1 MRSLDFFARKYSA
14 IRRTPILAKSSQEKT
29 DFPRKNRVPYN
40 RKNTV
45 PSLSGQNLDVQWQ
58 TALQTAIRIGND
70 MHDELFDGQGIN
82 VTVEDAISAVGN
94 HCQVQ
99 GILQEFNIFGANPV
113 DKLETVIQTLL

>member
-1 MRSLDFFARKYSA
+1 
-14 IRRTPILAKSSQEKT
+14 
-29 DFPRKNRVPYN
+29 
-40 RKNTV
+40 
-45 PSLSGQNLDVQWQ
+45 
-58 TALQTAIRIGND
+58 

-113 DKLETVIQTLL
+113 DQLQTVIQTLLQVKPSFHVMVLNSMAMLLIIDCNGALILVDSHRHSLLGALIA